1 MCTQSIRCVDFNIF
15 LLYFTCCPLLFFV
28 FYCCLCARERQ
39 PTTTTANLHTYMCV
53 REKNLQIHANKYI
66 CMKFTSWVKLQTTH
80 CSFHSV
86 YFNWTTITD
95 LVVSCCCCLLLLVCV
110 AIFFCSFTSVLART
124 HTLAR
129 TYHTSCRRILCV
141 LFFVRCIFR
150 KYGDSLES
158 KEHSQ
163 CTHIKI
169 YISIVSYHFV
179 SFVHSFWSLS
189 HTVFCRLV
197 AFSLSRLASKQ
208 LR

>member
-1 MCTQSIRCVDFNIF
+1 MFFFC
-15 LLYFTCCPLLFFV
+15 FTSLAVLFSYFV

-39 PTTTTANLHTYMCV
+39 PTTTANLHTY
-53 REKNLQIHANKYI
+53 KYI
-66 CMKFTSWVKLQTTH
+66 RIYVWKNFTSWVKLQTTH

-95 LVVSCCCCLLLLVCV
+95 LVVSCCCCGCSCV
-110 AIFFCSFTSVLART
+110 WLFFLFIHFCSRSHSHARTHITHIVQKNSVFFCSFVAS
-124 HTLAR
+124 
-129 TYHTSCRRILCV
+129 
-141 LFFVRCIFR
+141 FE

-179 SFVHSFWSLS
+179 SFVRSGHCHTLLCFVVVAVSLS
-189 HTVFCRLV
+189 
-197 AFSLSRLASKQ
+197 SLS
-208 LR
+208 